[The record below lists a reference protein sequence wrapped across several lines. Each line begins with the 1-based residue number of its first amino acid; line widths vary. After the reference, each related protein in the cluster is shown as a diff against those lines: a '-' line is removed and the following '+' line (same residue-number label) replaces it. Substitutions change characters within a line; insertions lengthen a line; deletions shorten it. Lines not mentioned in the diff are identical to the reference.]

1 MEKIQFFTIKK
12 VTVLFC
18 LLFLIVGCN
27 AAKQTSTTSLM
38 KNQMTG
44 DQFNQLLS
52 NGKTLILGGD
62 GEGYKGELMLHPD
75 GKGKGQA
82 VTDKGNTIRIE
93 GTWEVVGDEFCRL
106 WKEVSKGKRV
116 CERWIFIG
124 ENRVEVL
131 KNGKKVG
138 VNSW

>member
-18 LLFLIVGCN
+18 LLFLLVGCN

-38 KNQMTG
+38 ENQMTG
-44 DQFNQLLS
+44 DQLNQLLE
-52 NGKTLILGGD
+52 NGKTLILGGE

-75 GKGKGQA
+75 GTGKGQA

-93 GTWEVVGDEFCRL
+93 EH
-106 WKEVSKGKRV
+106 GKLLV
-116 CERWIFIG
+116 MNFA
-124 ENRVEVL
+124 VY
-131 KNGKKVG
+131 GKK
-138 VNSW
+138 